1 MYSYEFDFK
10 FLTGVNIQQ
19 EIFMATAAQ
28 PHDIKRLLPEL
39 GSSQVIVT
47 GANGFIGS
55 VVVWQLNQIGFKNII
70 AVDSVDL
77 KQRNLLKNLHYS
89 QFLTKDELLKYLT
102 TPAANS
108 VSWIIHMGAC
118 SSTTETD
125 WNFLLENNTQYTQ
138 KLSEWCLKNN
148 AGYIYASSAATYGAG
163 ENGFDD
169 NFDSEKL
176 KPLNLYGDSKVLFDR
191 WILKQAQVPKHY
203 YGLKFFNVFGPME
216 YHKESMA
223 SVVYKSFHLI
233 SKTSQVQLF
242 KSHKAEYKDGEQLR
256 DFVYVKDVSRWI
268 LELMLLKPKN
278 GIYNMGFGKARTWL
292 DLARGV
298 FSAIGKEPKINWIEI
313 PDNIKNQYQYF
324 TEAKMNKLFSQN
336 LSAPQWPL
344 EKAIDDYVK
353 NYLKEGDAFLKAD

>member
-1 MYSYEFDFK
+1 MTQS
-10 FLTGVNIQQ
+10 I
-19 EIFMATAAQ
+19 Q
-28 PHDIKRLLPEL
+28 PHDIKKLLPEL
-39 GSSQVIVT
+39 GAKKVVVT

-55 VVVWQLNQIGFKNII
+55 VIVWQLNQIGFTNII

-77 KQRNLLKNLHYS
+77 KQRNLLKNLKIS
-89 QFLTKDELLKYLT
+89 EFLTKAELLDYL
-102 TPAANS
+102 NS
-108 VSWIIHMGAC
+108 AKSKDQVSWIIHMGAC
-118 SSTTETD
+118 SSTTETNWD
-125 WNFLLENNTQYTQ
+125 FLLENNTHYTQ

-148 AGYIYASSAATYGAG
+148 AGYVYASSAATYGAG

-169 NFDSEKL
+169 GFDSEKL

-191 WILKQAQVPKHY
+191 WILKQSQRPKHW

-233 SKTSQVQLF
+233 KKTSQVQLF

-256 DFVYVKDVSRWI
+256 DFVYVKDVARWI
-268 LELMLLKPKN
+268 LELMLLKPEN

-292 DLARGV
+292 DLARNT
-298 FSAIGKEPKINWIEI
+298 FSAMGKETKINWIEI

-324 TEAKMNKLFSQN
+324 TEAKMNKLFSQK
-336 LSAPQWPL
+336 LSSPQWPL
-344 EKAIDDYVK
+344 EKAIEDYVK
-353 NYLKEGDAFLKAD
+353 NYLEKGDAFLKAD